1 MKKILTGVFILL
13 IILIY
18 GTSGYM
24 FIEDMDLTDAI
35 YMTVISIT
43 TVGFSEVNP
52 LSTTGKY
59 FTVVLVFGGVGFFLY
74 MVSLITETMI
84 AGGLHTFLGR
94 KQMEKKLNALKD
106 HYIVCG
112 FGRIGKVISK
122 ILHENHRPF
131 LIIEN
136 NLEEIE
142 AINELGYLVLEGDT
156 TNDDILKKAHVLDAK
171 ALIAVTSSDADNVY
185 VILSAKG
192 LKPDIYILARSS
204 GKIGAETKLL
214 RAGANKVFSPYEI
227 GARRMAQS
235 LMRPTVIDFLDLTV
249 HEGELGLRLE
259 ELQVSDKATFVNKSL
274 MDSGIRSEHD
284 LIVVAI
290 KRQKGEML
298 FNPNP
303 NTDIL
308 PGDILVVLGEH
319 LNIQGLEKKL

>member
-1 MKKILTGVFILL
+1 MKKILTGAFILV
-13 IILIY
+13 IILVY

-24 FIEDMDLTDAI
+24 FIEKMNFTDAV

-74 MVSLITETMI
+74 MVSLITETMV

-136 NLEEIE
+136 NPEEISV
-142 AINELGYLVLEGDT
+142 INELGYLVLEGDS
-156 TNDDILKKAHVLDAK
+156 TNDDMLKRAHVLDAK

-204 GKIGAETKLL
+204 GKKGAETKLL

-235 LMRPTVIDFLDLTV
+235 LMRPTVIDFIDLTV

-259 ELQVSDKATFVNKSL
+259 ELQVSDKATFVNKTL

-303 NTDIL
+303 NTEIL
-308 PGDILVVLGEH
+308 TGDILVVLGEH

>member
-1 MKKILTGVFILL
+1 MKKIIAGVFILL
-13 IILIY
+13 IILIS

-24 FIEDMDLTDAI
+24 FIEDMSLTDSI

-52 LSTTGKY
+52 LSPAGKY
-59 FTVVLVFGGVGFFLY
+59 FTVVLVFGGVSFFLY
-74 MVSLITETMI
+74 MVSLITETML

-94 KQMEKKLNALKD
+94 KLMEKKLGVMKD

-136 NLEEIE
+136 NPEEIRV
-142 AINELGYLVLEGDT
+142 IKELGYLVLEGDS
-156 TNDDILKKAHVLDAK
+156 TNDDILSKSHIMDAK

-185 VILSAKG
+185 VILSARV

-204 GKIGAETKLL
+204 GKKGAETKLL

-235 LMRPTVIDFLDLTV
+235 LVRPTVIDFIDLTV
-249 HEGELGLRLE
+249 HDGELGLRLE
-259 ELQVSDKATFVNKSL
+259 ELQVSDKATFANKTL
-274 MDSGIRSEHD
+274 MESGIRSEHD

-303 NTDIL
+303 TTDIL

-319 LNIQGLEKKL
+319 TNIQGLEKKL

>member
-1 MKKILTGVFILL
+1 MKKIIAGVFILL
-13 IILIY
+13 VILIS

-24 FIEDMDLTDAI
+24 FIEDMSLTDSI

-52 LSTTGKY
+52 LSPAGKY
-59 FTVVLVFGGVGFFLY
+59 FTVVLVFGGVSFFLY
-74 MVSLITETMI
+74 MVSLITETMV

-94 KQMEKKLNALKD
+94 KLMEKKLGVMKD
-106 HYIVCG
+106 HFIVCG

-136 NLEEIE
+136 NPEEISV
-142 AINELGYLVLEGDT
+142 IKELGYLVLQGDS
-156 TNDDILKKAHVLDAK
+156 TNDDILSKSNIMDAK

-185 VILSAKG
+185 VILSARV

-204 GKIGAETKLL
+204 GKKGAETKLL

-235 LMRPTVIDFLDLTV
+235 LVRPTVIDFIDLTV
-249 HEGELGLRLE
+249 HDGELGLRLE
-259 ELQVSDKATFVNKSL
+259 ELQVSDKATFANKTL
-274 MDSGIRSEHD
+274 MESGIRSEHD

-303 NTDIL
+303 TTDIL

-319 LNIQGLEKKL
+319 TNIQGLEKKL

>member
-1 MKKILTGVFILL
+1 ML
-13 IILIY
+13 IE
-18 GTSGYM
+18 GTN
-24 FIEDMDLTDAI
+24 LTDAL

-43 TVGFSEVNP
+43 TVGFSEVIP
-52 LSTTGKY
+52 LSPAGKY
-59 FTVVLVFGGVGFFLY
+59 FTILLIFGGVGFFLY
-74 MVSLITETMI
+74 MVSLITEAMME
-84 AGGLHTFLGR
+84 GGLYTFLGR
-94 KQMEKKLNALKD
+94 RLMEKKMDVMKD
-106 HYIVCG
+106 HFIVCG

-122 ILHENHRPF
+122 ILHENNRPF

-136 NLEEIE
+136 NPEEIQ
-142 AINELGYLVLEGDT
+142 AIDELGYLVLQGDS
-156 TNDDILKKAHVLDAK
+156 TNDDMLTKAHIMDAK

-185 VILSAKG
+185 IILSARG
-192 LKPDIYILARSS
+192 LKSDIYILARSS
-204 GKIGAETKLL
+204 GKKGAQTKLL

-235 LMRPTVIDFLDLTV
+235 LVRPTVIDFIDLTV

-259 ELQVSDKATFVNKSL
+259 ELQVSGTATFVNKTL

-298 FNPNP
+298 FNPSSS
-303 NTDIL
+303 TEIL
-308 PGDILVVLGEH
+308 AGDILVVLGEH